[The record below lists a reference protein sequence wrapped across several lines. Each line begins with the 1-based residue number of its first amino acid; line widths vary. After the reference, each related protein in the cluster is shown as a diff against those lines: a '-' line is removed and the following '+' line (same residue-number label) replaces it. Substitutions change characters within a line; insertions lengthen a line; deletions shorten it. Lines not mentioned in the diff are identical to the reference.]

1 MIYSHEVEAMTCVAR
16 ATNHGAAPIPQEGK
30 WTKSKEIKDING
42 LTHGIGWCAPQQ
54 GACKLTLNVMHGRE
68 PVCHDLADGE
78 LEIAVAAACKFA
90 LRLLYALARKG
101 GV

>member
-42 LTHGIGWCAPQQ
+42 LTPVSYTH
-54 GACKLTLNVMHGRE
+54 LLNEKINFKR
-68 PVCHDLADGE
+68 
-78 LEIAVAAACKFA
+78 ISIIKF
-90 LRLLYALARKG
+90 
-101 GV
+101 